1 MIDCCFCEGD
11 PRKADALRRRTGWKN
26 EDFFVT
32 PTVGELGPDHLLVIP
47 RAHIPSFGHLSRD
60 HALEAERIID
70 THSALLSDERTK
82 VIVFEHGMVSH
93 SAAGGCGI
101 SHAHVHL
108 VSVPRAFEIGPLPEP
123 NGFHPWTPV
132 SPGEFLSRANQGSGY
147 LLIGCEGTF
156 WTRQVENLPSQYL
169 RRWIAG
175 RLGKAQW
182 DWREATDV
190 DVERRARDLRERHS
204 ATTVGTTSL

>member
-1 MIDCCFCEGD
+1 MTGCCFCASNPGE
-11 PRKADALRRRTGWKN
+11 AEALRRRTSWEN

-47 RAHIPSFGHLSRD
+47 RAHIPSFGHLRPD

-70 THSALLSDERTK
+70 THGELLSNGRTK
-82 VIVFEHGMVSH
+82 VVVFEHGMASH

-108 VSVPRAFEIGPLPEP
+108 VAVPRAFEVEPLPEP
-123 NGFHPWTPV
+123 DNLHPWTPV
-132 SPGEFLSRANQGSGY
+132 SPGKVLARAIQSPGY
-147 LLIGCEGTF
+147 LLIGCEGSF
-156 WTRQVENLPSQYL
+156 WTRQVEELPSQYL

-175 RLGKAQW
+175 RLGKARW
-182 DWREATDV
+182 DWREASDV
-190 DVERRARDLRERHS
+190 DLEGRAGDLRDRHH
-204 ATTVGTTSL
+204 ATTVGAAGL